1 MKRNFMSSSH
11 CANKE
16 QLGQRS
22 SRLVHIAFSKRANLE
37 AEEKIVTQLNEETIQ
52 EIPVVMV
59 RGLETI

>member
-1 MKRNFMSSSH
+1 MSSSH

-22 SRLVHIAFSKRANLE
+22 SRLVHIAFSKRANRE